1 MTSVEKTSVFRLKVG
16 AGKWFI
22 TDELHLKRCVLRFCA
37 CVSKSFLPNK
47 AIFAVLSAQSLSTTL
62 SQTIVSVSV
71 FLALLS
77 SLILKI
83 WLRNYFKSLF

>member
-47 AIFAVLSAQSLSTTL
+47 AIFAVLSAQSLSTIL
-62 SQTIVSVSV
+62 SQTIVSV